1 MPLVGIIAKKRDI
14 QAIKKELAEYEVEII
29 HLNKEALKNMK
40 NIIFKD
46 LIILEDINLQEAEY
60 SYMEEIISKAEYLI
74 LNSDIDFGV
83 LKYIKLKKPI
93 KTITFGFNP
102 KSTITISSVKED
114 KILVCLQRN
123 IENGDKE
130 IIETQEKEIEITKD
144 SNKQIYNKLV
154 VFILKELH
162 NL

>member
-93 KTITFGFNP
+93 
-102 KSTITISSVKED
+102 ISSVKED

-144 SNKQIYNKLV
+144 SNKKIYNKLV

>member
-29 HLNKEALKNMK
+29 HLNKESLKNMK

-46 LIILEDINLQEAEY
+46 LIILEDINLKEV
-60 SYMEEIISKAEYLI
+60 ISKAEYLI
-74 LNSDIDFGV
+74 LNSDIDFGG

-144 SNKQIYNKLV
+144 SNKKIYNKLV

>member
-29 HLNKEALKNMK
+29 HLNKESLKNMK

-46 LIILEDINLQEAEY
+46 LIILEDINLQETEY

-74 LNSDIDFGV
+74 LNSDIDFRV
-83 LKYIKLKKPI
+83 LKKPI

-144 SNKQIYNKLV
+144 SNKKIYNKLV

>member
-29 HLNKEALKNMK
+29 HLNKEALK

-144 SNKQIYNKLV
+144 SNKKIYNKLV

>member
-29 HLNKEALKNMK
+29 HLNKESLKNMK
-40 NIIFKD
+40 NILFKD

-74 LNSDIDFGV
+74 LNSDIDFRV

-93 KTITFGFNP
+93 KTITLGFNP

-144 SNKQIYNKLV
+144 STKKIYNKLV

>member
-93 KTITFGFNP
+93 KTIAFGFNP

-144 SNKQIYNKLV
+144 SNKKIYNKLV